1 MAMDWISLGR
11 QVVALG
17 APIIGEALGGT
28 VGANLGPVVAGIL
41 GVDPTPGAISEA
53 IAANPGAI
61 IAIEAAPP
69 TDITEWLLIHARTAA
84 ALAKTESE
92 REAWFSWAWR
102 PAMSWLLIIL
112 WAWGI
117 LVLPIVNAI
126 WRFGIPL
133 VPYDQLLNFSAI
145 WLAIYGGGHTLKAVL
160 QR

>member
-1 MAMDWISLGR
+1 MAMDWISLGK

-17 APIIGEALGGT
+17 APTIGAALGGP
-28 VGANLGPVVAGIL
+28 VGAKIGAVLAGVL
-41 GVDPTPGAISEA
+41 GVEATPGAISEA

-61 IAIEAAPP
+61 NTIEADPP
-69 TDITEWLLIHARTAA
+69 VDITEWLLIHARAAA
-84 ALAKTESE
+84 ALTKTESE

-126 WRFGIPL
+126 WRLGIPL

>member
-1 MAMDWISLGR
+1 MAMDWISLGK

-17 APIIGEALGGT
+17 APTIGAALGGP
-28 VGANLGPVVAGIL
+28 VGAKIGAVVAGVL
-41 GVDPTPGAISEA
+41 GVEATPGAISAA

-61 IAIEAAPP
+61 TTIEADPP
-69 TDITEWLLIHARTAA
+69 VDITEWLLIHARAAA
-84 ALAKTESE
+84 ALTKTESE
-92 REAWFSWAWR
+92 RESAFSWAWR
-102 PAMSWLLIIL
+102 PAMSWLLIVM

-117 LVLPIVNAI
+117 LVLPVVNAI
-126 WRFGIPL
+126 WRLGIPL